1 MNSTTRL
8 AILAVAAAAVFGC
21 ARNAQ
26 QGIDSTVSA
35 TSGDGENIVG
45 VRWMWVSTLTPVERI
60 EVTEPE
66 NYTLRLLLDG
76 RAEVRF
82 DCNRGGGNYTIEGN
96 ALSLGPLASTRKA
109 CPDGSQ
115 DALFQRHLE
124 NVSSWFLMDGDLFLE
139 MPMDSGTM
147 RFRESGN
154 E

>member
-1 MNSTTRL
+1 MNSITRL
-8 AILAVAAAAVFGC
+8 AIFAVTATAVFACAGNTQQGVDAAVAV
-21 ARNAQ
+21 
-26 QGIDSTVSA
+26 
-35 TSGDGENIVG
+35 TSGGNEGVVG
-45 VRWMWVSTLTPVERI
+45 ARWMWVGTLTPVERI

-66 NYTLRLLLDG
+66 NYTLRLLPDG
-76 RAEVRF
+76 RAEVQF

-115 DALFQRHLE
+115 DALYQRHLE

-147 RFRESGN
+147 RFRRTRQ
-154 E
+154 

>member
-1 MNSTTRL
+1 VNSTTRI
-8 AILAVAAAAVFGC
+8 AILAVAALAVFGC
-21 ARNAQ
+21 TKNTQ
-26 QGIDSTVSA
+26 QGIDSTVPA
-35 TSGDGENIVG
+35 TNSGDESVVG

-66 NYTLRLLLDG
+66 NYTLRLLPDG

-124 NVSSWFLMDGDLFLE
+124 NVSSWFLMDDDLFLE

-147 RFRESGN
+147 RFKEAEN
-154 E
+154 N